1 MKIICVGRNY
11 SDHAKELNNAV
22 PSEPVIF
29 LKPDTALLQNN
40 ADFYFPSFSKNIH
53 YECEIV
59 VKINK
64 VGKNIETQFAHR
76 YYNEIAL
83 GIDFTARDLQDELKA
98 KSLPWELAK
107 AFDSSAAIGT
117 FIKIDDLAN
126 KENISFDFYKNNEL
140 VQNGQSA
147 DMIFS
152 IDQVIAFVSQYITLK
167 VGDLIYTGT
176 PAGVGSIAIGD
187 VYIGKL
193 EGKENLKIQIK

>member
-22 PSEPVIF
+22 PTEPVIF
-29 LKPDTALLQNN
+29 LKPDTALLHNN
-40 ADFYFPSFSKNIH
+40 GDFYFPSFSKNIH

-64 VGKNIETQFAHR
+64 VGKSIDAKFAHR

-98 KSLPWELAK
+98 KSLPWERAK

-126 KENISFDFYKNNEL
+126 KENIPFDFYKNNEL
-140 VQNGQSA
+140 VQHGQSS

-152 IDQVIAFVSQYITLK
+152 IDQVIAFVSQFITLK

-176 PAGVGSIAIGD
+176 PAGVGPIEVGD
-187 VYIGKL
+187 IYIGKL